1 MNNETINRIINSAV
15 VVLVVTAIIVL
26 IAVIRNPFFVLI
38 VGAGISISVLIL
50 ISIVL
55 ATSLFPMPETLTD
68 VNEPYDFTVI
78 EGIEDYYLD
87 ELETKGE

>member
-55 ATSLFPMPETLTD
+55 ATSLFPMPEILTD